1 MSNVV
6 RGKPGEQKIAEL
18 PADRTLD
25 GTPFAN
31 YGVDMFGL
39 LFIKKGRGELEMD
52 HQRLTIKKFN
62 TFWKILALSTSL
74 DIKTS

>member
-6 RGKPGEQKIAEL
+6 RGKPGEQKMAEL
-18 PADRTLD
+18 PAHRTLD
-25 GTPFAN
+25 GTPFTN
-31 YGVDMFGL
+31 YRVDMFGL
-39 LFIKKGRGELEMD
+39 LLIKKGRGELEMD